1 MATPQQ
7 QQTLKEPAIAP
18 PEGAEV
24 QKSHAAP
31 KLHTKDLDFFYGN
44 FQALYDIS
52 ISIAENKITA
62 FIGPALGVNNGHS
75 IPVHPI
81 IRMDRVIAPQVSR

>member
-1 MATPQQ
+1 MGFTDAPSYLTPLGRYVAGPG
-7 QQTLKEPAIAP
+7 TGI
-18 PEGAEV
+18 G
-24 QKSHAAP
+24 
-31 KLHTKDLDFFYGN
+31 
-44 FQALYDIS
+44 S
-52 ISIAENKITA
+52 ISLADMTSMTADTISA